1 LKNSEQRLAPQIA
14 RSRLKNLRIA
24 DQSEDH
30 SEQISLL
37 MTKAF
42 RQQRRLPAIRPLNEA
57 PHLIPPRITQESYR
71 ENQIQQRVFTQPG
84 PEADSDRLCQQPAE
98 CEIGIALVA
107 DDRTFGFA
115 AKVTPSEYR
124 LQSGLLRNR
133 SGASQRGDFSQMRNC
148 SVCAR
153 RVVEEIERHILIVA
167 DRR

>member
-1 LKNSEQRLAPQIA
+1 MLAAAGFRQIA
-14 RSRLKNLRIA
+14 I
-24 DQSEDH
+24 EP
-30 SEQISLL
+30 
-37 MTKAF
+37 M
-42 RQQRRLPAIRPLNEA
+42 
-57 PHLIPPRITQESYR
+57 
-71 ENQIQQRVFTQPG
+71 RVYDPKL
-84 PEADSDRLCQQPAE
+84 DSDRLCQQPAE

-133 SGASQRGDFSQMRNC
+133 SGASQRGDFPQMRDC